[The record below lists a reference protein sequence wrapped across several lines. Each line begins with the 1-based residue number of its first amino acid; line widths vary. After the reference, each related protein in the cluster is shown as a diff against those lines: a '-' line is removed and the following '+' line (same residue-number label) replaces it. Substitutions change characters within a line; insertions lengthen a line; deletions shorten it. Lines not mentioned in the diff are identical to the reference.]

1 MFSKVQGRF
10 LYILGALSITIAATA
25 FINRKELGNIWW
37 AAKLSKLYQQDD
49 IDAFCKI
56 ANSFKDDQFKKVLS
70 IELANGSK
78 LIVQASSGRNSLIFA
93 ELLQRIEPKDLGQ
106 LLLTNDSSGQNA
118 FSAAIEFDRIE
129 NIKNIFYYA
138 REHLH
143 DLTLNTALNHPEL
156 AFKLIN
162 ILHDQ
167 PTHCMDA
174 LLTNQGYWG
183 KTILH
188 SLFANNFLDLAAHI
202 FSIAKPESTKQALQL
217 RDKMSLSPIDYL
229 TQSHS
234 YDYAQYIKQSIN
246 ALFAKT
252 TRAAPKQVE
261 LTKQNLEQLTP
272 SKATVFDI
280 GDEKSPALAV
290 FDLDSDDETSNCS
303 DASYYT
309 ARSFQDLEDE
319 FQDTCSQ
326 ITGSTLGDSSECE
339 N

>member
-1 MFSKVQGRF
+1 MFSKAQGRF
-10 LYILGALSITIAATA
+10 LYILGAFSIALATTA
-25 FINRKELGNIWW
+25 FINRKELGNIWH
-37 AAKLSKLYQQDD
+37 AAKLSKLYQQGD
-49 IDAFCKI
+49 IDGFCAMIDSFTYDK
-56 ANSFKDDQFKKVLS
+56 FKDVLS
-70 IELANGSK
+70 VRLANDSK
-78 LIVQASSGRNSLIFA
+78 LIVQVASGENSLIFA
-93 ELLQRIEPKDLGQ
+93 ELLKRIEPNDLGQ
-106 LLLTNDSSGQNA
+106 LLLTHDSSGHNA

-129 NIKNIFYYA
+129 NIQNIFNYA

-167 PTHCMDA
+167 PTHCMDS
-174 LLTNQGYWG
+174 LLTNQSYWG

-202 FSIAKPESTKQALQL
+202 FSIAKPESIKQALQL

-246 ALFAKT
+246 AIFAKT
-252 TRAAPKQVE
+252 TRPKPKQVE
-261 LTKQNLEQLTP
+261 LLTKQNLEKLLS
-272 SKATVFDI
+272 SKANVDI

-290 FDLDSDDETSNCS
+290 CELDLDDEKSNYS
-303 DASYYT
+303 DASYHT

-319 FQDTCSQ
+319 FQDTYSD
-326 ITGSTLGDSSECE
+326 ITASTLGDSSECE